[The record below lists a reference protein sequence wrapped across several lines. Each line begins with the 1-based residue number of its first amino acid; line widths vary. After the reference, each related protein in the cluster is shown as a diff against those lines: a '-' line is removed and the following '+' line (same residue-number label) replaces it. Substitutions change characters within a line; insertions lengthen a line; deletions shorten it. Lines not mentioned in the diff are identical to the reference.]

1 MPRAALR
8 SSSAAALR
16 KVTLERVIGLTVS
29 TNATLTCDLNTGTIA
44 YPAGCVVVL
53 FNPRRNKQSH
63 IFNTSKKTIT
73 SLAFSPDGK
82 QLVTGE

>member
-1 MPRAALR
+1 
-8 SSSAAALR
+8 
-16 KVTLERVIGLTVS
+16 
-29 TNATLTCDLNTGTIA
+29 
-44 YPAGCVVVL
+44 VVVL

-82 QLVTGE
+82 QLVTGEVSTPVIITGEVNGMPIPL

>member
-1 MPRAALR
+1 M
-8 SSSAAALR
+8 
-16 KVTLERVIGLTVS
+16 
-29 TNATLTCDLNTGTIA
+29 ATFINIISLYLVLHNICKCGFFFR
-44 YPAGCVVVL
+44 CVVVL

-82 QLVTGE
+82 QLVTGEVSQSLLP